1 LIGASWL
8 NNYQQL
14 KQTIASPVSSASFCN
29 SVFQSC
35 TRAPFEP
42 PQSAVIVKWLAR
54 PFSVQARGYRRT
66 GRRTIA
72 PASNRPALE
81 RQAGDHAMTSDS
93 IYATGLQPDAGAEE
107 RLFDNWFDSIESAV
121 RDRDLAQGEG
131 RLGRLE
137 RPLAR

>member
-1 LIGASWL
+1 
-8 NNYQQL
+8 
-14 KQTIASPVSSASFCN
+14 
-29 SVFQSC
+29 
-35 TRAPFEP
+35 
-42 PQSAVIVKWLAR
+42 
-54 PFSVQARGYRRT
+54 
-66 GRRTIA
+66 
-72 PASNRPALE
+72 
-81 RQAGDHAMTSDS
+81 MTSDS